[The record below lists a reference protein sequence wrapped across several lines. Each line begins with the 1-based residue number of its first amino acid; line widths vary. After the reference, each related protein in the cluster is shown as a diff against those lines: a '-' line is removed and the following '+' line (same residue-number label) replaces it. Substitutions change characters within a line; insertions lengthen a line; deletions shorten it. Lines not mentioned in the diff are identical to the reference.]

1 MALSIFNLTSL
12 VATTGLP
19 SLGATPYWDGAKA
32 ICGATA
38 WGTWK
43 TTRDC
48 IQAVNKLP
56 TGNQEVE
63 YTIDRRQ
70 DYRRFHL
77 PQAREA
83 GGCQIQVEMAGENLP
98 LTVRFTPDHI
108 RQSAMYMINTCA
120 TKDHMSGGFL
130 ISNLDPVVEFLT
142 SRDGDLTPEHPIP
155 PTLAYPTISMSIP
168 QVDWLSPGNFDP
180 LVANLLA
187 DGLFDRAKKLSPT
200 SLIAARMRSRAM
212 RLLKEKEVMTPRGKR
227 IPWWSDPDRP
237 PRALATSP
245 QGNPKGD
252 AMAADAEAA
261 LRSSR
266 GAANEGNGM
275 VTTARKAR
283 RRKRVGEEVEAG
295 DVPDQDVG
303 AGE

>member
-1 MALSIFNLTSL
+1 
-12 VATTGLP
+12 
-19 SLGATPYWDGAKA
+19 
-32 ICGATA
+32 
-38 WGTWK
+38 
-43 TTRDC
+43 
-48 IQAVNKLP
+48 
-56 TGNQEVE
+56 
-63 YTIDRRQ
+63 
-70 DYRRFHL
+70 
-77 PQAREA
+77 
-83 GGCQIQVEMAGENLP
+83 
-98 LTVRFTPDHI
+98 
-108 RQSAMYMINTCA
+108 
-120 TKDHMSGGFL
+120 
-130 ISNLDPVVEFLT
+130 
-142 SRDGDLTPEHPIP
+142 
-155 PTLAYPTISMSIP
+155 MSIP